1 MVRAIIQ
8 GYLNVNNRVACE
20 DTGLH
25 SALDTLHQQARI
37 YSFGIAPPT
46 ILLMNS

>member
-20 DTGLH
+20 DTRLH
-25 SALDTLHQQARI
+25 SALDTAD
-37 YSFGIAPPT
+37 
-46 ILLMNS
+46 